1 MEKKCNPTMK
11 EQYLNNLRTLDQYY
25 DEYLNEIT
33 INSSRPGEVV
43 SGSRFLGY
51 IDTLMATCATF
62 LVLPIRNLNEM
73 EKNESLWS
81 FIYSIRA
88 HIIVFFLGFII
99 VLNIWENINIRAM
112 VVKRIDDFI
121 LIFITLSLLATSVIP
136 FSLAFQQHYIDKKVS
151 IILTCGILGLIQV
164 IDIILVLYAMKT
176 PAVLHIAMQSWST
189 VETKNFRNRFLI
201 RPVISLVLL
210 VIGVIFCFVHYI
222 ISLVFIGVFTLMPT
236 VRKLVL
242 YYRRRILCPKKMGKE
257 LFGYYFSK
265 GNILKERVEAMSDG
279 AMAVI
284 ASILVLDL
292 ISKKLPTQIYVKENG
307 LYVLLVQMKL
317 EILTFMTAFITVSVL
332 WYTNHT
338 VLHLFK
344 SVTTVMLHLQ
354 KIFLAF
360 SCLCPLAGSM
370 VFEYSSHENDDS
382 NHSIFLSSIII
393 CLSSSSNLMILLYG
407 LFTGSKYLHH
417 WAAFGS
423 FKANVNQHLYVIIKA
438 SNIPFWSLIS
448 IIGSFS
454 SPKIAKY
461 IMYTCIAALLLSFF
475 ILKLVFMNHVGKTNN
490 LHKPLLEDINTK
502 IERNENLQRNRK
514 KTVSSIINFDLLQ

>member
-1 MEKKCNPTMK
+1 MEKKCNPTIK
-11 EQYLNNLRTLDQYY
+11 EQYLNNLKTLDQYY

-121 LIFITLSLLATSVIP
+121 LTFITLSLLATSVIP
-136 FSLAFQQHYIDKKVS
+136 FSLAFQQHNIDKKVS

-164 IDIILVLYAMKT
+164 IDIVLVLYAMKT
-176 PAVLHIAMQSWST
+176 PAVLHIAMQSWSV

-236 VRKLVL
+236 IRKLVL

-257 LFGYYFSK
+257 LFDYYFSK

-292 ISKKLPTQIYVKENG
+292 ISKKLPTQIYVKEN
-307 LYVLLVQMKL
+307 
-317 EILTFMTAFITVSVL
+317 VSVL
-332 WYTNHT
+332 CDSIGLDWKTLGHWLN
-338 VLHLFK
+338 
-344 SVTTVMLHLQ
+344 
-354 KIFLAF
+354 IRDN
-360 SCLCPLAGSM
+360 CL
-370 VFEYSSHENDDS
+370 D
-382 NHSIFLSSIII
+382 
-393 CLSSSSNLMILLYG
+393 MID
-407 LFTGSKYLHH
+407 
-417 WAAFGS
+417 
-423 FKANVNQHLYVIIKA
+423 Q
-438 SNIPFWSLIS
+438 
-448 IIGSFS
+448 
-454 SPKIAKY
+454 
-461 IMYTCIAALLLSFF
+461 
-475 ILKLVFMNHVGKTNN
+475 
-490 LHKPLLEDINTK
+490 DNTK
-502 IERNENLQRNRK
+502 IDAKAYLMLTKWMQINENPTLEELKVALKSTERMDLIKKIDQIANSLNPLDIDSRIYAKKGISEICTALKNYFLVNYKKINEIQPPLKALAFVDLIHNFVDLCIVDAANAQMDTVFSVERK
-514 KTVSSIINFDLLQ
+514 GFFEKQMSYTPIPYSKIFMKEQSTILISGLII